1 MTTTELHPSYPV
13 VSPCGCDGTCRCSDP
28 LGLERTRFF
37 PRMLVGPDELTQDQ
51 LWVKDKLRR
60 HNRLLHGW
68 GVVCG
73 CNVTQATDAQ
83 GRPVPWLVCIEPGYV
98 LGPFGDEIVVD
109 CPVTFDIR
117 TGASEPGPCSPPVD
131 PWCAEVR
138 VERPPNEIFYVA
150 VRYDEYSTRPVRTLS
165 GCGCGCDEAECE
177 YSRIRESFALTA
189 LDTLPD
195 SYSDVRGKYEAGS
208 IEAGASAGAMSVLQS
223 ALMCSREMLSRV
235 RPCPPC
241 PTDPWVILADV
252 VADSDGT
259 LQIDPILH
267 RRYVAAFG
275 SYWFMC
281 GRPTRAK
288 EMDPGFRAK
297 VFSRLSSRV
306 ASEVEDLSAVEA
318 LDATALKGV
327 NRRTVLGRLVAGRS
341 IADVADTRR
350 TAFVK
355 EAEEAGVEAKR
366 ARELWEAANGVV
378 RLVRER

>member
-1 MTTTELHPSYPV
+1 MTTTELHPSHTV

-37 PRMLVGPDELTQDQ
+37 PRMLVGPEELTQDQ

-138 VERPPNEIFYVA
+138 VERPPNEVFYVA

-189 LDTLPD
+189 LDTLPE
-195 SYSDVRGKYEAGS
+195 SYRDLRRKYEVDRIDAGP
-208 IEAGASAGAMSVLQS
+208 AGIVALQGALT
-223 ALMCSREMLSRV
+223 CSREMLREV

-252 VADSDGT
+252 VSDGDGA
-259 LQIDPILH
+259 LQIDPIGH
-267 RRYVAAFG
+267 RRYVATFA
-275 SYWFMC
+275 SYWFSC
-281 GRPTRAK
+281 GTPSRVQD
-288 EMDPGFRAK
+288 EIDPGLRAE
-297 VFSRLSSRV
+297 VISRLSSR
-306 ASEVEDLSAVEA
+306 AGGDVEELGTVEA
-318 LDATALKGV
+318 LDATSLKGV
-327 NRRTVLGRLVAGRS
+327 NRRTKLGRLIAGRS
-341 IADVADTRR
+341 IGEVAATTRA
-350 TAFVK
+350 AFVN
-355 EAEEAGVEAKR
+355 EAKDAGVEEKR
-366 ARELWEAANGVV
+366 ARELWDAANGVV
-378 RLVRER
+378 RLIRKR